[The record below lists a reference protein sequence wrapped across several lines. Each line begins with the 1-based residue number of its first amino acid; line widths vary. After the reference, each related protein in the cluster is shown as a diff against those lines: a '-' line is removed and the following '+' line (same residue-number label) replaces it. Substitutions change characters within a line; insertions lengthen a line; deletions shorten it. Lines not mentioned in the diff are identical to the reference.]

1 MTVTVTVMHCFEFH
15 ACTDCLFKILEMVC
29 QNLRFIGEQL
39 SWKNSEERCRPIH
52 VHARV
57 REPISD
63 CFVHCERGS
72 SLLWS
77 PYWNREDPEGDV
89 GSPLFISSD

>member
-1 MTVTVTVMHCFEFH
+1 MTVTVTVTVMHCFEFH
-15 ACTDCLFKILEMVC
+15 AYTDCLFKILEMVC
-29 QNLRFIGEQL
+29 QNLRFIWRATVVEKL
-39 SWKNSEERCRPIH
+39 CRPIH

-63 CFVHCERGS
+63 CFVHCVRGS

-77 PYWNREDPEGDV
+77 PYWNREDLKGDV